1 VWTFQVRVMI
11 SRRIMS
17 SSCSSRTTSTSSALK
32 VSLPS
37 TGGWKSSVLPR
48 DPRSTPRWLMES
60 TKKSEKSTQKVIK
73 INQKLQQ
80 SPDNRSTKP
89 FRSVKSDLKKKNK
102 VVKSDKKG
110 GKIRI
115 SKKKKTVLLQFLYRK
130 KNSILNVRQCPV
142 AAINAEMC
150 LRILYD
156 FCFFFRWLFL
166 ITFYCEKFGIN
177 RGVSKCQKPLKTS
190 NDKLSAANFRL
201 QN

>member
-1 VWTFQVRVMI
+1 V
-11 SRRIMS
+11 
-17 SSCSSRTTSTSSALK
+17 
-32 VSLPS
+32 
-37 TGGWKSSVLPR
+37 
-48 DPRSTPRWLMES
+48 
-60 TKKSEKSTQKVIK
+60 TK
-73 INQKLQQ
+73 
-80 SPDNRSTKP
+80 RG
-89 FRSVKSDLKKKNK
+89 KKKNFEE
-102 VVKSDKKG
+102 KKDRFAT
-110 GKIRI
+110 IP
-115 SKKKKTVLLQFLYRK
+115 LQK